1 MTDTLLKKSTY
12 TVSNKFPEKEESETS
27 EEILLRSNK
36 KITIECGKSSITLHP
51 NGKIV
56 LKGEY
61 IFSDANGVNRISGG
75 RLELN

>member
-1 MTDTLLKKSTY
+1 MTDTLLKTSID
-12 TVSNKFPEKEESETS
+12 SLNKPFPETQECEMS
-27 EEILLRSNK
+27 EELVFRSNK
-36 KITIECGKSSITLHP
+36 KITLECGKSSITLYP
-51 NGKIV
+51 SGKIV